1 MHSDLEVAGPHG
13 AIPVRVFEPAG
24 AAGTVLVWAH
34 GGGFRHGALGMPESD
49 HVGAELARRANAIVF
64 SVGYRLAV
72 DGVRYP
78 VPADDVHAVWE
89 WVAAR
94 DDLPARKAIG
104 GASAGAAL
112 ALTSALRT
120 RDFAIEGDKAGMKG
134 GKGEEGREGAGPDLI
149 LLAYPFVHF
158 PVPTLG
164 LGRHQEDIED
174 MVRNYVGRISDLPP
188 EAFPGA
194 ARLDG
199 LPPVHILL
207 SEHDDLRPSGELL
220 ERQLRDVGVEVES
233 FLARGSTHGHFNR
246 PLEEPEPVDVSLG
259 FFASA
264 LRVPQEA
271 PHWLKKPDAEPRIE
285 YGADYNPE
293 QWPRNIWTDDV
304 RAMRAAGVTIVSLG
318 IFSWARLEPAEGR
331 YDFGWLDEI
340 IDLLHTNGILV
351 DLATPTASPP
361 PWLTTKHPEILPVD
375 RDGRTVWPGAR
386 QHWRPTS
393 PVFRDHA
400 LRLVRRMANRYAGHP
415 ALAAWH
421 VSNELGCHN
430 VHDYSDDAARAFR
443 VWLRARYRNLDTLN
457 SAWGT
462 AFWSQNYSDWD
473 QILPPRYAN
482 GPVNPTQQLDFK
494 RFSSDALKDHYL
506 AERRILREIT
516 PDVPVTTNFM
526 VAGDIN
532 DMNYPDWAAEV
543 DFIANDHYVRP
554 GPQSR
559 DELSFSANLTGN
571 LIAGRPW
578 FLMEHSTSAV
588 NWQPVNVP
596 KLPGELDRDALTHV
610 AHGADGVCY
619 FQWRQS
625 RAGAEKYHSAM
636 LPHAGEGSAV
646 FRAVADLGARL
657 RSLSDIAGLSRTP
670 AQVAVVIDYESWWA
684 AELDSHPTD
693 RLRYRHEALDWYT
706 ALLDRG
712 IRADVVP
719 IGADLSGYRLVVA
732 PILHVVPVSL
742 QERLRGYVSAGGHLV
757 TTYFSGIVDEH
768 DHAWLGGYPGALRD
782 LLGIRVE
789 EFAPLLDGVTA
800 ELTNGTSG
808 TTWSEQVEVTDPAVK
823 VIAEYRGGGAAVTRR
838 AVGEGSASYVS
849 TRLGP
854 RGLGAILGDLL
865 EPACVSSELPQ
876 ELHGRVE
883 LAVRGPVR
891 FLINRTQEVVDLSSV
906 PGAPATLPS
915 RGVVVIR

>member
-1 MHSDLEVAGPHG
+1 MYTEIQVDGPHG
-13 AIPVRVFEPAG
+13 AIPVRVFEPDGIPG
-24 AAGTVLVWAH
+24 AVLVWAH

-49 HVGAELARRANAIVF
+49 HVGAELARRAGAIVV

-78 VPADDVHAVWE
+78 VPVDDVHAVWQ
-89 WVAAR
+89 WVTGR
-94 DDLPARKAIG
+94 DDLPDRRAIG

-112 ALTSALRT
+112 ALGAALRA
-120 RDFAIEGDKAGMKG
+120 RDS
-134 GKGEEGREGAGPDLI
+134 GRRPDLI

-158 PVPTLG
+158 PVPAGG
-164 LGRHQEDIED
+164 LERDPEGIED

-188 EAFPGA
+188 EALPGA

-207 SEHDDLRPSGELL
+207 SEHDGLRPSGELL
-220 ERQLRDVGVEVES
+220 ARQLREVGVEVDT
-233 FLARGSTHGHFNR
+233 LVARGSTHGHLNR
-246 PLEEPEPVDVSLG
+246 PLGEPEPVDVSLG

-264 LRVPQEA
+264 LRVPREA
-271 PHWLKKPDAEPRIE
+271 PRWLKRDGEPRIE
-285 YGADYNPE
+285 FGADYNPE
-293 QWPRNIWTDDV
+293 QWPREIWAEDV
-304 RAMRAAGVTIVSLG
+304 RAMREAGVTVVSLG
-318 IFSWARLEPAEGR
+318 IFAWARLEPAEGR
-331 YDFGWLDEI
+331 YDFAWLDEVI
-340 IDLLHTNGILV
+340 GLLHDSGIAV

-400 LRLVRRMANRYAGHP
+400 LRLVRKLARRYANHP
-415 ALAAWH
+415 ALTAWH
-421 VSNELGCHN
+421 VNNELGCHN

-443 VWLRARYRNLDTLN
+443 IWLRRKYTNLDNLN

-462 AFWSQNYSDWD
+462 AFWSQNYGEWE
-473 QILPPRYAN
+473 QILPPRHAN
-482 GPVNPTQQLDFK
+482 GPVNPTQQLDFR

-516 PDVPVTTNFM
+516 PDIPVTTNFM

-532 DMNYPDWAAEV
+532 DMNYADWAAEV
-543 DFIANDHYVRP
+543 DFVANDHYVRP

-559 DELSFSANLTGN
+559 DELSFSANLSGN
-571 LIAGRPW
+571 LITGRPW
-578 FLMEHSTSAV
+578 FLMEHSTGAV
-588 NWQPVNVP
+588 NWQPVNLP
-596 KLPGELDRDALTHV
+596 KLPGELERDSLTHV
-610 AHGADGVCY
+610 AHGADGVCF

-636 LPHAGEGSAV
+636 LPHAGTGSAI
-646 FRAVADLGARL
+646 FRSVTALGARL
-657 RSLSDIAGLSRTP
+657 RSLSDVAGIARTP
-670 AQVAVVIDYESWWA
+670 ADVAVLIDYESWWA

-693 RLRYRHEALDWYT
+693 RLRYRQEALDWYT

-719 IGADLSGYRLVVA
+719 AGADLSGYRLLVA
-732 PILHVVPVSL
+732 PILHVVPATL
-742 QERLRGYVSAGGHLV
+742 RQRLTEYVSAGGHLV
-757 TTYFSGIVDEH
+757 TTYFSGIVDEN

-789 EFAPLLDGVTA
+789 EFAPLLDGDSA
-800 ELTNGTSG
+800 PLTNGTSG
-808 TTWSEQVEVTDPAVK
+808 TLWSESVEVVDGSVK
-823 VIAEYRGGGAAVTRR
+823 VLAGYRDGGAAVTRR
-838 AVGEGSASYVS
+838 EVGEGSAAYVS

-854 RGLGAILGDLL
+854 GGLAVILDDLL
-865 EPACVSSELPQ
+865 GPAGVASELPP
-876 ELHGRVE
+876 ELRGPVE
-883 LAVRGPVR
+883 LAIRGTTR
-891 FLINRTQEVVDLSSV
+891 FLINRTAGPVDLS
-906 PGAPATLPS
+906 PLAGAPPTLPP
-915 RGVVVIR
+915 RGVVILR